1 MAAAKISR
9 QRDMKKR
16 KDNVKTIS
24 GLKDSQ
30 FEWDRL
36 AEGQLLT
43 KSLTGLFLIYEDW

>member
-1 MAAAKISR
+1 MT
-9 QRDMKKR
+9 R

-36 AEGQLLT
+36 AERRNC
-43 KSLTGLFLIYEDW
+43 